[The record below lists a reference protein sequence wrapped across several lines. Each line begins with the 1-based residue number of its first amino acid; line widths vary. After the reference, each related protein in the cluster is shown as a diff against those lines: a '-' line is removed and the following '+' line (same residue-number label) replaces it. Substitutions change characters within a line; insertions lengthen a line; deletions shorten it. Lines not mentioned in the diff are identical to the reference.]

1 MRSELKHIGYLALAS
16 SFIMLGSCRSTDTDN
31 TLGQGVSA
39 VNINLLGTSFH
50 DGDPGSSQA
59 SLGKNASG
67 TYSVERH
74 SVLITPSTF
83 MAAELSS
90 ASETG
95 LNTQA
100 FLGKGPMAVIPGAPL
115 GPGMAFRVIA
125 YKQSGDYHTHQDY
138 TVGQTPVPMMLD
150 NGGTYTMVAY
160 SYGSA
165 TLPPISSGEQ
175 DKLSV
180 AQVNYNNI
188 DRDFMYYQKPNYIP
202 TELENRLDI
211 TLSHKTTLITTIIK
225 SSGYGT
231 IDNIASASIT
241 PHFTTGTIPLATGNI
256 GGRGSVV
263 DEALIFPGPFGNTTQ
278 TAAPVFVNA
287 DTGGVNAAS
296 FTANLTIGGVTKSV
310 NLPNSFSIKPGW
322 KKNLTILFSKCGA
335 YVAAGVWREFMCHN
349 LGADTSADAFKP
361 AAAIHGAKYQWG
373 HKPTNDAV
381 SDNRYLTQ
389 TDDQNQDYNL
399 GNNLPAGWTIR
410 KTADVNTPE
419 DDLWGS
425 GKKTKMDPCPNG
437 YRIPSWDEVKD
448 IHAHNSTT
456 SLGNDWG
463 GSPTNYATGNM
474 VGTGLFL
481 PAAGSRRSTA
491 GTLPGST
498 AERGQFGSYWTGTR
512 QLAQYYSHAYIFV
525 ANDGGTND
533 GYPIEWGNGISVR
546 CIKEN

>member
-39 VNINLLGTSFH
+39 ININLLGTSFH

-90 ASETG
+90 ASEAG

-100 FLGKGPMAVIPGAPL
+100 SMGKGPMAVIPGAPL

-125 YKQSGDYHTHQDY
+125 YRQSGDYHTHQDY
-138 TVGQTPVPMMLD
+138 IVGQSSPVPMMLD

-165 TLPPISSGEQ
+165 TLPLISSVEKTDIG
-175 DKLSV
+175 S

-241 PHFTTGTIPLATGNI
+241 PHFTTGIIPLSTGNI
-256 GGRGSVV
+256 TGRGSVV
-263 DEALIFPGPFGNTTQ
+263 GEALNFPGPFGNITQ
-278 TAAPVFVNA
+278 TATPVFVNA
-287 DTGGVNAAS
+287 DTGGNFAS
-296 FTANLTIGGVTKSV
+296 FSANLTIGGVTKPVS
-310 NLPNSFSIKPGW
+310 LPNSFSIKPGW

-335 YVAAGVWREFMCHN
+335 YVGPNVWKAFMCHN
-349 LGADTSADAFKP
+349 LGADMDADPFTP
-361 AAAIHGAKYQWG
+361 SAAIHGAKYQWG
-373 HKPTNDAV
+373 HKPANATL
-381 SDNRYLTQ
+381 SDDRYLTQ
-389 TDDQNQDYNL
+389 KDDQNPANDDRIL
-399 GNNLPAGWTIR
+399 GWNTVELPNNSWSDDAT
-410 KTADVNTPE
+410 KTAN
-419 DDLWGS
+419 
-425 GKKTKMDPCPNG
+425 DPCPNG
-437 YRIPSWDEVKD
+437 YRVPTSAQWQAVIANNNIERTNSSSWSPS
-448 IHAHNSTT
+448 STNFASALYFRDPANT
-456 SLGNDWG
+456 RTL
-463 GSPTNYATGNM
+463 M
-474 VGTGLFL
+474 L
-481 PAAGSRRSTA
+481 PAAGERDISNPFTGAKLYARGYYGYYWSSTA
-491 GTLPGST
+491 SGVGAGVLANIMYFT
-498 AERGQFGSYWTGTR
+498 ATDISATG
-512 QLAQYYSHAYIFV
+512 
-525 ANDGGTND
+525 NTN
-533 GYPIEWGNGISVR
+533 PRNGMPVR
-546 CIKEN
+546 CIAE

>member
-150 NGGTYTMVAY
+150 NGFTYTMVAY

-165 TLPPISSGEQ
+165 TLPPISSGG
-175 DKLSV
+175 DKISSV
-180 AQVNYNNI
+180 LHRLIYNNI

-202 TELENRLDI
+202 TELETDWI
-211 TLSHKTTLITTIIK
+211 
-225 SSGYGT
+225 
-231 IDNIASASIT
+231 
-241 PHFTTGTIPLATGNI
+241 
-256 GGRGSVV
+256 
-263 DEALIFPGPFGNTTQ
+263 
-278 TAAPVFVNA
+278 
-287 DTGGVNAAS
+287 
-296 FTANLTIGGVTKSV
+296 
-310 NLPNSFSIKPGW
+310 LPYPIKP
-322 KKNLTILFSKCGA
+322 
-335 YVAAGVWREFMCHN
+335 
-349 LGADTSADAFKP
+349 P
-361 AAAIHGAKYQWG
+361 
-373 HKPTNDAV
+373 
-381 SDNRYLTQ
+381 
-389 TDDQNQDYNL
+389 
-399 GNNLPAGWTIR
+399 
-410 KTADVNTPE
+410 
-419 DDLWGS
+419 
-425 GKKTKMDPCPNG
+425 
-437 YRIPSWDEVKD
+437 
-448 IHAHNSTT
+448 
-456 SLGNDWG
+456 
-463 GSPTNYATGNM
+463 
-474 VGTGLFL
+474 
-481 PAAGSRRSTA
+481 
-491 GTLPGST
+491 
-498 AERGQFGSYWTGTR
+498 
-512 QLAQYYSHAYIFV
+512 
-525 ANDGGTND
+525 
-533 GYPIEWGNGISVR
+533 
-546 CIKEN
+546 